1 MFLSVPDLVDTE
13 SPLVVILLPFTA
25 TTTSLSVSIVTHLNA
40 NSKLVFK
47 S

>member
-1 MFLSVPDLVDTE
+1 MFLVPDLVDTE

-25 TTTSLSVSIVTHLNA
+25 TTSFSVSIVTHLNA
-40 NSKLVFK
+40 K